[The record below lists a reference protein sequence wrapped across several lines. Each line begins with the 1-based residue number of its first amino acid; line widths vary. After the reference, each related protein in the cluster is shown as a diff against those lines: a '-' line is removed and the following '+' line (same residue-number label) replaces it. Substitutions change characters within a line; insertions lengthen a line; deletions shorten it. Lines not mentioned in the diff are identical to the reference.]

1 MFFLLKITFKLI
13 LYSVLIAYAC
23 CTFSNCLKIKFES
36 MKVGFL
42 SLGLTPDCQKVV
54 FGFFFFIYF
63 IKCVILQTIKSINT
77 CSHCVNSGRNVTR
90 QTFEIISEIKYACIP
105 SFCLNVSLHF
115 GAIVFVNK
123 AHIETR
129 ENFITKNTACNNF

>member
-1 MFFLLKITFKLI
+1 MFFLLKNTFKLI

-23 CTFSNCLKIKFES
+23 CTFSNCFKIKFES

-54 FGFFFFIYF
+54 FGFICTGS

-77 CSHCVNSGRNVTR
+77 GSYCVNSGRKATR
-90 QTFEIISEIKYACIP
+90 QTFEIISEIKYVSIP
-105 SFCLNVSLHF
+105 PFCPNVSLHF

-129 ENFITKNTACNNF
+129 ENLITKNTASNNF

>member
-1 MFFLLKITFKLI
+1 MFFLLKITFKII

-23 CTFSNCLKIKFES
+23 CTFSNCFKIKFES

-54 FGFFFFIYF
+54 FGFICTGG

-77 CSHCVNSGRNVTR
+77 GSHCVNSGRNATR

-115 GAIVFVNK
+115 GAIVFVKK

-129 ENFITKNTACNNF
+129 ENVITKNTACNNF